1 MILRGRSVGNASF
14 CRELCALG
22 ISLWWC
28 MAEARIWV
36 VNQQDPRAADCSEGT
51 LDQPFKTIQA
61 AAERAEAG
69 DVVRVYSG
77 TYRERVLPQRS
88 GSEAHPIVYEG
99 APGAHVVVKGSELWK
114 NPWKPLESHVG
125 IYTSEI
131 DATLFATQPNPY
143 RTPLLVSPDSVK
155 SEPARPIAAEHLSKP
170 WPRTLGDLFVD
181 GEPYTQV
188 QSMAMLSR
196 AEKSWLVNAEGT
208 AIHLHVAQGL
218 RPLQT
223 VQIEWSVRNRL
234 FAPQKRGLK
243 YIHVKG
249 FTFMHCANQGPFPQ
263 CGAVS
268 SRSGKYWLFEGNTI
282 RFAKT
287 IGLDIGAESWDGA
300 HLPDTLPED
309 RRLIVQASHIVRNNE
324 ISDNGLCGI
333 AGWSATD
340 CVIYNNVLERNNR
353 LSLSSADAQWEEWA
367 AIKLH
372 GSNAII
378 AHNTIRFNE
387 GHGIWFDNG
396 YDRARIT
403 GNAIL
408 NNTLSGVMIELGAG
422 HVLID
427 NNIIAFTRG
436 VGDFYEGNG
445 IYAHDASGITVAHNL
460 LLANQGAGVL
470 MRTTGP
476 TRRYGDKPVETSNET
491 ICNNLFYANAKG
503 ALCMPYHN
511 RVAQNNTSDYN
522 AFIGKTFFRINK
534 LGADTFTWSE
544 VAQKLGHT
552 NAMQEA
558 FDALS
563 LDAWRKLMGWDAHS
577 VAEPKVPLWNILPYR
592 MVARGTV
599 PAVVARMTCPAV
611 DEMTCDFFGVRMAA
625 DQFVDDLPALR
636 AKPGPWQDLAE
647 GAFETTVQPWQSEG
661 LPQVRQ
667 KLEERRRC
675 AAAERLER
683 ALKAVPQPRGTTKTT
698 YELDFSNALWCVAQQ
713 EPVNP
718 EITTPLTQQEPVT
731 TRELAARSTAGVSAS
746 PASCLVFTV
755 PETGY
760 YTIALQA
767 RLTKRQAET
776 AGFARLSLLQLDASG
791 EQGKTVFSIDLNTPK
806 GYRGTVLPAETKQ
819 TLRVPACAG
828 HRFVLRVQ
836 IIAPG
841 PAGAGSGTLEIE
853 QLSAML
859 ER

>member
-1 MILRGRSVGNASF
+1 MNQAIAWKRLCCAVSVGMS
-14 CRELCALG
+14 C
-22 ISLWWC
+22 C

-36 VNQQDPRAADCSEGT
+36 VNQQDARAADGSEGS
-51 LDQPFKTIQA
+51 LEQPFKTIQA
-61 AAERAEAG
+61 AAEQAVAG
-69 DVVRVYSG
+69 DIVRVYSG
-77 TYRERVLPQRS
+77 TYRERVMPRRG
-88 GSEAHPIVYEG
+88 GSETQPIVYEA
-99 APGAHVVVKGSELWK
+99 APGASVIVKGSEVWK
-114 NPWKPLESHVG
+114 NPWKPVEQHAGV
-125 IYTSEI
+125 YCSEI
-131 DATLFATQPNPY
+131 DAALFSTQPNPY
-143 RTPLLVSPDSVK
+143 RIPLRVSPNSLEG
-155 SEPARPIAAEHLSKP
+155 EPARPIKSEDLSKP
-170 WPRTLGDLFVD
+170 WPRTIGQIFVD

-188 QSMAMLSR
+188 QSMTMLIR
-196 AEKSWLVNAEGT
+196 AEKSWMVNAEGT
-208 AIHLHVAQGL
+208 GLYLHIAQGDHAL
-218 RPLQT
+218 PTLT
-223 VQIEWSVRNRL
+223 IEWSVRNRL

-268 SRSGKYWLFEGNTI
+268 PRSGKHWLFEGNTI

-309 RRLIVQASHIVRNNE
+309 RRLMVQASHIVCNNE

-340 CVIYNNVLERNNR
+340 CIIVNNLLERNNR
-353 LSLSSADAQWEEWA
+353 LSLSSADATWEEWA
-367 AIKLH
+367 AIKVH

-408 NNTLSGVMIELGAG
+408 NNTLSGIMIELGAG

-476 TRRYGDKPVETSNET
+476 TRRYGDNPVETSNEK

-511 RVAQNNTSDYN
+511 RVAQNNHSDYN
-522 AFIGKTFFRINK
+522 AFLGKTFFRINK
-534 LGADTFTWSE
+534 LGADTFMWSE

-552 NAMQEA
+552 NATQEA

-563 LDAWRKLMGWDAHS
+563 LDAWRTLMGWDVHS
-577 VAEPKVPLWNILPYR
+577 VVEPKVPLWNILPYR
-592 MVARGTV
+592 LILRGSV
-599 PAVVARMTCPAV
+599 PATVARMACPAV
-611 DEMTCDFFGVRMAA
+611 DEMTCDFFGAGMAA

-647 GAFETTVQPWQSEG
+647 GRFETTVQPWQPEG
-661 LPQVRQ
+661 LPQLRQ
-667 KLEERRRC
+667 TLAERRRC

-683 ALKAVPQPRGTTKTT
+683 ALKAVPQPSGTTQTNYALAFT
-698 YELDFSNALWCVAQQ
+698 NALWNRAQQ
-713 EPVNP
+713 EAINP
-718 EITTPLTQQEPVT
+718 EITTPLTQQGPVT
-731 TRELAARSTAGVSAS
+731 ACELAARSTAGVSAS
-746 PASCLVFTV
+746 PASCFVFTA

-776 AGFARLSLLQLDASG
+776 AGYTRLSLLQLDASG
-791 EQGKTVFSIDLNTPK
+791 EQGKTVFSIDMNTPK

-828 HRFVLRVQ
+828 HRFVLRFQ

-841 PAGAGSGTLEIE
+841 PAGAGSGTIEIE
-853 QLSAML
+853 QLIAML